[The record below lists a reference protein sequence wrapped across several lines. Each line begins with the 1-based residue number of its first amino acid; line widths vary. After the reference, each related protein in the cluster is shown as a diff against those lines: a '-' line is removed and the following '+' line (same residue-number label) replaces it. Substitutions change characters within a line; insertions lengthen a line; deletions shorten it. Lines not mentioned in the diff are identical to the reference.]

1 MVRMTARKHARL
13 IKVCTDATFASP
25 IRYFRCWFE
34 KVAMIATTSR
44 TIAKIAADIAIAA
57 ARTRPSNLMPISL
70 TRPAYACADK
80 KQWLPGASLG
90 EAAPIV
96 LTSAPIPTTG
106 PSMIALLSPA
116 KTLDFERALPPL
128 EATTPHFAQEAHGLA
143 KAAAKLSAKRLGE
156 LMHISPRLAE
166 LNATRFRDFDQLPE
180 RPALFAFA
188 GDVYTGFEAHTL
200 DDAGVAFAQG
210 HVRML
215 SGLYG
220 LLRPLDAIRPY
231 RLEMGTRW
239 APRHKKLTDWW
250 GARIA
255 EALLRQLA
263 DEGSGV
269 VLNLASVEYFAAI
282 KGQLPGARVIEVEFR
297 EPGPDGPRF
306 VSFNAKRARGMMAR
320 WLCEHHITD
329 VEAMRGFDSDGY
341 RFDSD
346 HSEADRWRFSRA

>member
-1 MVRMTARKHARL
+1 
-13 IKVCTDATFASP
+13 
-25 IRYFRCWFE
+25 
-34 KVAMIATTSR
+34 
-44 TIAKIAADIAIAA
+44 
-57 ARTRPSNLMPISL
+57 
-70 TRPAYACADK
+70 
-80 KQWLPGASLG
+80 
-90 EAAPIV
+90 
-96 LTSAPIPTTG
+96 
-106 PSMIALLSPA
+106 MIALLSPA

-128 EATTPHFAQEAHGLA
+128 DATRPHFAEQASGLA
-143 KAAAKLSAKRLGE
+143 KAAADLSQKQLAD
-156 LMHISPRLAE
+156 LMHISPRLAK
-166 LNATRFRDFDQLPE
+166 LNAERFCDFDHLPE

-200 DDAGVAFAQG
+200 DDAGVAFAQD

-250 GARIA
+250 GTRIA
-255 EALLRQLA
+255 ELLLGQLA

-269 VLNLASVEYFAAI
+269 VLNLASVEYFAAV
-282 KGQLPGARVIEVEFR
+282 KGMLTGARIIEVEFR

-320 WLCEHHITD
+320 WLCEHHITE

-341 RFDSD
+341 HFDADQSD
-346 HSEADRWRFSRA
+346 ADRWRFTRA